1 MELLVIAVAAVV
13 AIVVVNAL
21 ARRTGVA
28 APLLLVALGV
38 TVAAGTLL
46 VQGGTLPWLVRR
58 LSLGDAPSSTATDV
72 PALRRTGQEAA
83 RAMLD
88 DAALARPDGG
98 GYDPEVLARVR
109 ADVVRDDTTQ
119 DLDALATARR
129 IRQYRE
135 LRLRVIE
142 RQRSA
147 LLTARATGRYDS
159 RVLEKVLD
167 TLDAEQLM
175 VELRT
180 ASAVDDG

>member
-1 MELLVIAVAAVV
+1 MR
-13 AIVVVNAL
+13 N
-21 ARRTGVA
+21 
-28 APLLLVALGV
+28 
-38 TVAAGTLL
+38 
-46 VQGGTLPWLVRR
+46 
-58 LSLGDAPSSTATDV
+58 
-72 PALRRTGQEAA
+72 
-83 RAMLD
+83 
-88 DAALARPDGG
+88 
-98 GYDPEVLARVR
+98 RV
-109 ADVVRDDTTQ
+109 
-119 DLDALATARR
+119 DLDALATARK

-147 LLTARATGRYDS
+147 LLSARATGRHDS